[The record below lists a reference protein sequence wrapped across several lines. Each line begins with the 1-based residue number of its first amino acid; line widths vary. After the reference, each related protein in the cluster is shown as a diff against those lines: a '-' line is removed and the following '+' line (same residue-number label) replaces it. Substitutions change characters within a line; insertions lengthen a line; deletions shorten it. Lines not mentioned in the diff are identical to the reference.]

1 MGEEI
6 ASWKR
11 KLEDEVKTIKQKY
24 QNLESELVVN
34 NKILEVSENKYHSLE
49 REFNLLKAERD
60 DLLERVSNSS
70 QMLAQFRDQKENFL
84 QDLNA
89 EVQRRK
95 KLEEEIKQFSVAFA
109 SRQRSIMSF
118 QSDFKSVL
126 ENLKAQNPV
135 SASKSLGS

>member
-60 DLLERVSNSS
+60 DLLERVSNSL